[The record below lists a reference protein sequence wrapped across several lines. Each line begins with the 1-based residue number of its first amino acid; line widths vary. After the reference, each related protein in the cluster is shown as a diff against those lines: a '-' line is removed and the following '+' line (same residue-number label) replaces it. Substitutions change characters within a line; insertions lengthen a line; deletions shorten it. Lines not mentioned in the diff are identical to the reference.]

1 MRRMHDDFV
10 SKIIPIVSFAEK
22 RIVEIGSGDGA
33 RSVLLAAESGQVIG
47 IEPDKNKVEQARQ
60 RAISNA
66 VFYVGS
72 GESVPCDNH
81 LADVVFFTL
90 SFHHVPRENMK
101 KALDE
106 AVRVV
111 KKQGHVIFLE
121 PTEDGS
127 FFEAEVLF
135 DACDGDERAEK
146 KAAYSAMMHYEP
158 LRLVAEIPDEVF
170 FNFDS
175 VEDFNLSMG
184 PKKNVEKVSAFLF
197 EHSFQLRAGRRI
209 NIFQVV

>member
-1 MRRMHDDFV
+1 MAKPRIEQPNATNNNLV
-10 SKIIPIVSFAEK
+10 LAE
-22 RIVEIGSGDGA
+22 RGVVGYSLG
-33 RSVLLAAESGQVIG
+33 G
-47 IEPDKNKVEQARQ
+47 IDSTIKT
-60 RAISNA
+60 
-66 VFYVGS
+66 Y
-72 GESVPCDNH
+72 
-81 LADVVFFTL
+81 
-90 SFHHVPRENMK
+90 
-101 KALDE
+101 
-106 AVRVV
+106 
-111 KKQGHVIFLE
+111 GHVIFLE